1 LRYSTLLIEES
12 YKALT
17 KEQQQLIKMG
27 HPREFNHLFSNKN
40 GVQEYYPQLVVDL
53 CNDNIVFDHSLCEIH
68 FNNGYVNL
76 NTLEFKERVLNEH
89 FITQFIARDYIRS
102 TQDQRDDILTHI
114 HKVYSSDDLDCIL
127 SFLGSALSGKSTT
140 DQHLLFLLGNGSS
153 GKSFIM
159 SLTKE
164 TVECYLKE
172 LQSDTF
178 CQSNT
183 KIDKILNSYI
193 SAPQIRI
200 SWVNEMK
207 DSKID
212 DSLFKSFCD
221 GQLQTTQLYKDG
233 QSSFRHYSIPIF
245 TSNNMPNL
253 KVDSGIIRRL
263 NSYTHKSKFVDDAD
277 EVDESNHIYLKD
289 SNLLQKLK
297 DQNLLD
303 AWFDILAFK
312 CHKWLHGEKLRFNKN
327 FNESKHIIIDSNDII
342 QDFIDSKLT
351 ITDDPEDRIGKIQ
364 IHDAFNKMYP
374 TKHLTTLQLITA
386 LKEKKLKYE
395 SKWRCDKIQGCF
407 VGIKLCNDPNDIKYD
422 LDRGISNNDED
433 AGIDYKAEYLK
444 MKQRCEELEAENKRL
459 NQLMNFTNLCKIKTK
474 TKI

>member
-1 LRYSTLLIEES
+1 
-12 YKALT
+12 
-17 KEQQQLIKMG
+17 
-27 HPREFNHLFSNKN
+27 
-40 GVQEYYPQLVVDL
+40 
-53 CNDNIVFDHSLCEIH
+53 
-68 FNNGYVNL
+68 
-76 NTLEFKERVLNEH
+76 
-89 FITQFIARDYIRS
+89 
-102 TQDQRDDILTHI
+102 
-114 HKVYSSDDLDCIL
+114 
-127 SFLGSALSGKSTT
+127 
-140 DQHLLFLLGNGSS
+140 
-153 GKSFIM
+153 
-159 SLTKE
+159 
-164 TVECYLKE
+164 
-172 LQSDTF
+172 
-178 CQSNT
+178 
-183 KIDKILNSYI
+183 
-193 SAPQIRI
+193 
-200 SWVNEMK
+200 
-207 DSKID
+207 
-212 DSLFKSFCD
+212 
-221 GQLQTTQLYKDG
+221 
-233 QSSFRHYSIPIF
+233 
-245 TSNNMPNL
+245 MPNL

-386 LKEKKLKYE
+386 LKDKKLKYE